1 MESILDIFFTKI
13 FENSVNSQMLNYD
26 FVFPIQQVKEYVEKI
41 NSTPVIDYL
50 SYIEQNSM
58 VCSLSSRDVFQFSNI
73 EDSTR
78 NLCKLVRAENDP
90 GLKHIAVGKILLN
103 DGKLRND
110 VAYTKYGEN
119 HAKFAE
125 DLGIMHSLE
134 SVFFLSCLGQILND
148 LDEVSFKKLLTRLI
162 LRLRIVQKLYLDS
175 LKGKVNLRECLSVLS
190 ETTFIRRSSN
200 VKTILKL
207 LAESSEYDFHD
218 FVAKVDISTK

>member
-1 MESILDIFFTKI
+1 MESILDIFFTKN

-110 VAYTKYGEN
+110 AAYTKYGEN

-162 LRLRIVQKLYLDS
+162 LRLRVVQKLYLDS

-207 LAESSEYDFHD
+207 LAESSEYDFYD
-218 FVAKVDISTK
+218 FVTKVDISTK

>member
-1 MESILDIFFTKI
+1 MESILDMFFTKN

-175 LKGKVNLRECLSVLS
+175 LKGKVNLRDCLSVLS

-200 VKTILKL
+200 IKTILKL

>member
-1 MESILDIFFTKI
+1 MESILDIFFTKN

-50 SYIEQNSM
+50 SYIKQNSM

-200 VKTILKL
+200 IKTILKL

>member
-1 MESILDIFFTKI
+1 MESILDIFFTKN

-190 ETTFIRRSSN
+190 ETVSYPFLGP
-200 VKTILKL
+200 V
-207 LAESSEYDFHD
+207 
-218 FVAKVDISTK
+218 

>member
-1 MESILDIFFTKI
+1 MESILDIFFTKN

>member
-1 MESILDIFFTKI
+1 MESVLDIFFTRN

-218 FVAKVDISTK
+218 FVAKVDINTK

>member
-1 MESILDIFFTKI
+1 MESVLDIFFTRN